1 VVGDLGVKRQEAF
14 PAWMRARGYRPAAMM
29 RVIGI
34 GKAALNRALKRGE
47 LAQCPHILTVPVGK
61 TPPMGRPLD
70 VPELR
75 RVYWN
80 AQPHVQALQPHVQAF
95 MLWALGT
102 AARPQ
107 VVLEL
112 HCRQIEFEFG
122 LVHLN
127 PPEREQVPRKYR
139 PTVRLP
145 DALWQEFEGWAVA
158 WDGEP

>member
-80 AQPHVQALQPHVQAF
+80 AQPHVQAF